1 MKIVSVVRTFC
12 FAAYLI
18 LLLVLVAPPLMLHA
32 ALTRSSD
39 LLFRVAMAL
48 IRSSWRLVGIRVRVE
63 GVENIPSG
71 VCIFVANHVSN
82 IDPPIVVPSL
92 GRRVALLAK
101 QGLFRIP
108 ILGRAMRMADF
119 IPVNRSDPEAAAASV
134 EVAVRKLRSGVSYLV
149 YPEGTRSPDGRLR
162 AFKRGS
168 FVMAIQAGVRIVPIS
183 ISGPE
188 KLMRKGE
195 WFVRSGTAV
204 IRFGPSVDASAYS
217 FERRGELLERVHQL
231 VAAGLPEDQR
241 PVPESL
247 PNR

>member
-1 MKIVSVVRTFC
+1 VKIVSVVRTLC
-12 FAAYLI
+12 FVVYLI
-18 LLLVLVAPPLMLHA
+18 LLLALVAPPLMLHA
-32 ALTRSSD
+32 ALAGSPD
-39 LLFRVAMAL
+39 LLFRVAMVL
-48 IRSSWRLVGIRVRVE
+48 VRSSWRVVGIRVRVE
-63 GVENIPSG
+63 GAENIPSG

-82 IDPPIVVPSL
+82 IDPPLLVPSV

-108 ILGRAMRMADF
+108 ILGRAMLMADF

-134 EVAVRKLRSGVSYLV
+134 ESAVRKLRSGVSLLV

-162 AFKRGS
+162 PFKRGS
-168 FVMAIQAGVRIVPIS
+168 FVMAIQAGVRVVPIS

-195 WFVRSGTAV
+195 WFVRSGTAL
-204 IRFGPSVDASAYS
+204 IRFGPAVDASAYT
-217 FERRGELLERVHQL
+217 FDRRGELLERVHQL

-241 PVPESL
+241 PASESL